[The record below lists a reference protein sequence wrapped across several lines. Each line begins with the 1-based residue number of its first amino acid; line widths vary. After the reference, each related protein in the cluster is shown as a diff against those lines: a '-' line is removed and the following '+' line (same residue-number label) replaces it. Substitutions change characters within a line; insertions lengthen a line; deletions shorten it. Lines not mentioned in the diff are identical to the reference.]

1 MAFSL
6 KSLTSIFTNFDFFGE
21 ATKAVTIAESLGPLM
36 MKAAADGYAAA
47 SAPNPK
53 SIIQVLADIEKL
65 VPAAHDALT
74 ANNVHIVQSSGG
86 TAVQTQESVSASA
99 VTVAA
104 AKPELILPPQSA
116 EPAPETM

>member
-1 MAFSL
+1 MAFSFGNL
-6 KSLTSIFTNFDFFGE
+6 FANFDFFGE
-21 ATKAVTIAESLGPLM
+21 ATKAVTIAESLGPLL

-47 SAPNPK
+47 SAPNHK

-99 VTVAA
+99 ATVAA
-104 AKPELILPPQSA
+104 AQPELILPPQSA
-116 EPAPETM
+116 EPAPPVM